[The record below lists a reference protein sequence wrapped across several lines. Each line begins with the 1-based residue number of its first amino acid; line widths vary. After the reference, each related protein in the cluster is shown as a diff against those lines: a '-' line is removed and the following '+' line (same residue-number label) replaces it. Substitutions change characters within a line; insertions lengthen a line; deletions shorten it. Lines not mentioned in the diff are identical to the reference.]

1 MLDWFAQLGGFESL
15 LLGSLSGS
23 LLAAGLTAFL
33 LRRLQKPAR
42 DEAVRLRKSLRV
54 TQVQLD
60 QARKNAEALEI
71 EVLEWR
77 RRSAL
82 RQNGRQT
89 VNSRFASSKPVEPDA
104 WVIGALLGTDPGAVA
119 GRDFADTQI
128 MPSAAH

>member
-1 MLDWFAQLGGFESL
+1 MWDLFAQLGGVQAL
-15 LLGSLSGS
+15 LVGCVSGS

-42 DEAVRLRKSLRV
+42 DEAVRLRKTLRV

-60 QARKNAEALEI
+60 QARKNAEALEV

-82 RQNGRQT
+82 RQNSRQT
-89 VNSRFASSKPVEPDA
+89 VNSRFASSKPAEPDA
-104 WVIGALLGTDPGAVA
+104 WVIGALLGNDPGTPP

-128 MPSAAH
+128 LPATAH